1 MKFISITPEN
11 NNTAE
16 FTEVISKMPS
26 FIKLYSPGCG
36 HCVAMQD
43 DWNALKNNAALT
55 DYDMAVIEVHAD
67 ELDKINSP
75 AMTINQG
82 FPTIR
87 KVLKNGNLGKDYE
100 GNRSTVDMINFIKEN
115 FPETYNSKSNSKSSN
130 SKSSNSKS
138 SNSKSSNSKRSNSK
152 RSNSKRSNSKSKSKT
167 RSRSQFKGGGKI
179 KKTHRK
185 TKKNKKSRRKT
196 KRM

>member
-16 FTEVISKMPS
+16 FMEVISKMPS
-26 FIKLYSPGCG
+26 FVKLYSPGCG

-115 FPETYNSKSNSKSSN
+115 FPETYNSNIKSKSIK
-130 SKSSNSKS
+130 SKSIK
-138 SNSKSSNSKRSNSK
+138 SKRSNSK
-152 RSNSKRSNSKSKSKT
+152 SIKSKRSNSKSKK
-167 RSRSQFKGGGKI
+167 RSRSQVKGGGKI

-185 TKKNKKSRRKT
+185 TKKSKKSRRKT

>member
-16 FTEVISKMPS
+16 FMEVISKMPS
-26 FIKLYSPGCG
+26 FVKLYSPGCG

-100 GNRSTVDMINFIKEN
+100 GNRSTVDMVNFIKAN
-115 FPETYNSKSNSKSSN
+115 FPETYNSKSINSKR
-130 SKSSNSKS
+130 

-152 RSNSKRSNSKSKSKT
+152 RSNSKSKK
-167 RSRSQFKGGGKI
+167 RSRSQVKGGGKI

-185 TKKNKKSRRKT
+185 TKKSKKSRRKT

>member
-11 NNTAE
+11 TNTKE
-16 FTEVISKMPS
+16 FMEVISKMPA
-26 FIKLYSPGCG
+26 FVKLYSPGCG

-55 DYDMAVIEVHAD
+55 DYDMAVIEVHVD
-67 ELDKINSP
+67 ELDNINSP
-75 AMTINQG
+75 AMSVNQG

-115 FPETYNSKSNSKSSN
+115 FPETYNRKSKSML
-130 SKSSNSKS
+130 
-138 SNSKSSNSKRSNSK
+138 
-152 RSNSKRSNSKSKSKT
+152 SKSKSKSKRSKSKK
-167 RSRSQFKGGGKI
+167 RSRSQVKGGGKM

-196 KRM
+196 KHV

>member
-16 FTEVISKMPS
+16 FMKVISQMPA
-26 FIKLYSPGCG
+26 FVKLYSPGCG

-43 DWNALKNNAALT
+43 AWDALKDNPALK

-67 ELDKINSP
+67 ELDNIKSP
-75 AMTINQG
+75 AMSVNQG

-100 GNRSTVDMINFIKEN
+100 GDRSTADMIKFIKDN
-115 FPETYNSKSNSKSSN
+115 FV
-130 SKSSNSKS
+130 
-138 SNSKSSNSKRSNSK
+138 
-152 RSNSKRSNSKSKSKT
+152 KT
-167 RSRSQFKGGGKI
+167 PMKGGGKRKTPMKGGKPPI
-179 KKTHRK
+179 KRGGKRK
-185 TKKNKKSRRKT
+185 TKKTTRRKT
-196 KRM
+196 RRKTRKGRK